1 MAEAQI
7 EKLPIEP
14 REKPL
19 ENETDLAESTI
30 EFLGSLHPFFSRA
43 LIYILLLF
51 IAISIAWAW
60 YGQVDVVA
68 TAPFRLVPLGKV
80 QNIQAPRS
88 GEIQEIAIH
97 SGDLIAEGQILFR
110 LRSQE
115 TLKEFRELE
124 QAEIAFKK
132 AEFDLQQTLPQ
143 KRILAKETI
152 SALEHRVRVMQTAMQ
167 TYRAALGKHTEK
179 QNTTSQPPNIEIE
192 IQFRSAEVEHLKQQ
206 YEQNQ
211 KLYEKRLISL
221 AARDEAKVRYLS
233 ALAELPARMAEIN
246 RYEVSLKD
254 LKRQIL
260 EERLELE
267 RTRANFQ
274 NAYDI
279 AEIRLKQAKQTVNRS
294 VDADIDLILAPEPG
308 IITQVLVNTPGQVV
322 NKGQTL
328 VTIAPA
334 STPIVA
340 EALILNKDVGLLS
353 SGQKVKLKFEA
364 FPFQDYGI
372 QHGYLRQISP
382 DAMGDEGSGTVFRGI
397 IDLENTTIFI
407 HGEEKAFMFGMKG
420 AAEIITDRQSILMLA
435 LNPLRQLR
443 DLAALSPEAE
453 K

>member
-1 MAEAQI
+1 MAEALI
-7 EKLPIEP
+7 EKLPTS
-14 REKPL
+14 PL
-19 ENETDLAESTI
+19 EKSLETETDLAESTI

-43 LIYILLLF
+43 LIYVVLLF
-51 IAISIAWAW
+51 IAISTAWAW
-60 YGQVDVVA
+60 YGQVDIVA

-97 SGDLIAEGQILFR
+97 SGDLIAEGQTLFR

-124 QAEIAFKK
+124 QTEIAFKK

-152 SALEHRVRVMQTAMQ
+152 SALEHRVHVMQTAMQ
-167 TYRAALGKHTEK
+167 TYRAALGKHTE
-179 QNTTSQPPNIEIE
+179 TSQPPDIEIE
-192 IQFRSAEVEHLKQQ
+192 IHTAEVEHLKQR

-211 KLYEKRLISL
+211 KLYEKKLISL
-221 AARDEAKVRYLS
+221 AALNEAKVRYLS

-308 IITQVLVNTPGQVV
+308 IVTQVLINTPGQVV

-328 VTIAPA
+328 LTIAPA

-382 DAMGDEGSGTVFRGI
+382 DAMGDESSGTVFRGI
-397 IDLENTTIFI
+397 IDLKNTTIFV

-420 AAEIITDRQSILMLA
+420 TAEIITDRQSILMLA

-443 DLAALSPEAE
+443 EMAALSPEVQE
-453 K
+453 

>member
-1 MAEAQI
+1 MAEAQVEI
-7 EKLPIEP
+7 PT
-14 REKPL
+14 
-19 ENETDLAESTI
+19 ENETDLSESTI

-60 YGQVDVVA
+60 YGQVDIVA

-97 SGDLIAEGQILFR
+97 SGDQIAEGQILFR

-115 TLKEFRELE
+115 TLNEFRELE

-167 TYRAALGKHTEK
+167 TYREALGNHTE
-179 QNTTSQPPNIEIE
+179 TSQPPDIEIE

-206 YEQNQ
+206 YEQKQ

-221 AARDEAKVRYLS
+221 AALNEAKVRYLS

-260 EERLELE
+260 EARLEIE

-279 AEIRLKQAKQTVNRS
+279 AEIRLKQAKQAVNRS

-308 IITQVLVNTPGQVV
+308 IVTQVLVNTPGQVV

-328 VTIAPA
+328 LTIAPA

-382 DAMGDEGSGTVFRGI
+382 DAMGDEDSGTVFRGI
-397 IDLENTTIFI
+397 IDLENTTILV
-407 HGEEKAFMFGMKG
+407 HGEEKAFRFGMKG

-443 DLAALSPEAE
+443 EIAALSPETE

>member
-7 EKLPIEP
+7 ENPT
-14 REKPL
+14 
-19 ENETDLAESTI
+19 ENETDLSESTI

-43 LIYILLLF
+43 LIYVLLLF

-60 YGQVDVVA
+60 YGQVDIVT

-88 GEIQEIAIH
+88 GEIEEIAIH
-97 SGDLIAEGQILFR
+97 SGDHIAEGQTLFR

-143 KRILAKETI
+143 KRILTKETI

-167 TYRAALGKHTEK
+167 TYREALGKHTE
-179 QNTTSQPPNIEIE
+179 TSQTPDIEIE
-192 IQFRSAEVEHLKQQ
+192 IHSAEVEHLKQR

-211 KLYEKRLISL
+211 KLYEKKLISL
-221 AARDEAKVRYLS
+221 AALNEARVRYLS

-279 AEIRLKQAKQTVNRS
+279 AATRLKQAKQAVNRS
-294 VDADIDLILAPEPG
+294 VDADIDLILAPESG
-308 IITQVLVNTPGQVV
+308 IVTQVLVNTPGQVV
-322 NKGQTL
+322 NKGQIL

-382 DAMGDEGSGTVFRGI
+382 DAMGNEGSGTMFRGI
-397 IDLENTTIFI
+397 IDLENTTIFV
-407 HGEEKAFMFGMKG
+407 HGEKKAFMFGMKG
-420 AAEIITDRQSILMLA
+420 KAEIITDRQSILMLA

-443 DLAALSPEAE
+443 DIAAFSPEAKE
-453 K
+453 

>member
-1 MAEAQI
+1 MAEAQV
-7 EKLPIEP
+7 
-14 REKPL
+14 
-19 ENETDLAESTI
+19 ENPTETETDLAESTI

-43 LIYILLLF
+43 LIYVLLLF

-60 YGQVDVVA
+60 YGQVDIVA

-97 SGDLIAEGQILFR
+97 SGDRIAEEQILFR

-115 TLKEFRELE
+115 TLNEFRELE

-152 SALEHRVRVMQTAMQ
+152 SALEHRVHVMQTAMQ
-167 TYRAALGKHTEK
+167 TYRKALENHTE
-179 QNTTSQPPNIEIE
+179 TSQPPDIDIE
-192 IQFRSAEVEHLKQQ
+192 IQFRSAEVEHLKQR

-221 AARDEAKVRYLS
+221 AALNEAKVRYLS
-233 ALAELPARMAEIN
+233 ALAELPARMAEVN

-279 AEIRLKQAKQTVNRS
+279 ATIRLKQAKQAVNRS
-294 VDADIDLILAPEPG
+294 VDADIDLILAPESG

-397 IDLENTTIFI
+397 IELENTTIFV
-407 HGEEKAFMFGMKG
+407 HG
-420 AAEIITDRQSILMLA
+420 A
-435 LNPLRQLR
+435 LV
-443 DLAALSPEAE
+443 SG
-453 K
+453 

>member
-1 MAEAQI
+1 MAEAQV
-7 EKLPIEP
+7 ENPTK
-14 REKPL
+14 
-19 ENETDLAESTI
+19 NETDLSESTI

-43 LIYILLLF
+43 LIYVLLLF

-60 YGQVDVVA
+60 YGQVDIVA

-167 TYRAALGKHTEK
+167 TSALGKHTE
-179 QNTTSQPPNIEIE
+179 TSHPPDLEIE
-192 IQFRSAEVEHLKQQ
+192 IHTAEVEHLKQQ

-397 IDLENTTIFI
+397 IDLDNTTIFV

-420 AAEIITDRQSILMLA
+420 TAEIITDRQSILMLA

-443 DLAALSPEAE
+443 EIAALSPEAE

>member
-1 MAEAQI
+1 MAEAQV
-7 EKLPIEP
+7 ENPT
-14 REKPL
+14 
-19 ENETDLAESTI
+19 ENETDLSENTI

-43 LIYILLLF
+43 LIYVLLLF
-51 IAISIAWAW
+51 IAIALTWAW
-60 YGQVDVVA
+60 YGQVDIVA

-97 SGDLIAEGQILFR
+97 SGDHIAEGQILLR

-143 KRILAKETI
+143 KRVLVKETI
-152 SALEHRVRVMQTAMQ
+152 SALEHRVHVMQTAMQ
-167 TYRAALGKHTEK
+167 TYRQALGNHTETD
-179 QNTTSQPPNIEIE
+179 NTTSQSPDLEIE

-279 AEIRLKQAKQTVNRS
+279 AEIRLKQAKQPVNRS

-308 IITQVLVNTPGQVV
+308 LVTQV
-322 NKGQTL
+322 
-328 VTIAPA
+328 
-334 STPIVA
+334 
-340 EALILNKDVGLLS
+340 
-353 SGQKVKLKFEA
+353 
-364 FPFQDYGI
+364 
-372 QHGYLRQISP
+372 
-382 DAMGDEGSGTVFRGI
+382 
-397 IDLENTTIFI
+397 
-407 HGEEKAFMFGMKG
+407 
-420 AAEIITDRQSILMLA
+420 
-435 LNPLRQLR
+435 
-443 DLAALSPEAE
+443 
-453 K
+453 

>member
-1 MAEAQI
+1 MAEALI
-7 EKLPIEP
+7 EKLPTS
-14 REKPL
+14 PL
-19 ENETDLAESTI
+19 EKSLETETDLAESTI

-43 LIYILLLF
+43 LIYVVLLF
-51 IAISIAWAW
+51 IAISTAWAW
-60 YGQVDVVA
+60 YGQVDIVA

-97 SGDLIAEGQILFR
+97 SGDLIAEGQTLFR

-152 SALEHRVRVMQTAMQ
+152 SALEHRVHVMQTAMQ
-167 TYRAALGKHTEK
+167 TYRAALGKHTE
-179 QNTTSQPPNIEIE
+179 TSQPPDIEIE
-192 IQFRSAEVEHLKQQ
+192 IHTAEVEHLKQR

-211 KLYEKRLISL
+211 KLYEKKLISL
-221 AARDEAKVRYLS
+221 AALNEAKVRYLS

-308 IITQVLVNTPGQVV
+308 IVTQVLINTPGQVV

-328 VTIAPA
+328 LTIAPA

-382 DAMGDEGSGTVFRGI
+382 DAMGDESSGTVFRGI
-397 IDLENTTIFI
+397 IDLKNTTIFV

-420 AAEIITDRQSILMLA
+420 TAEIITDRQSILMLA

-443 DLAALSPEAE
+443 EMAALSPEVQE
-453 K
+453 

>member
-152 SALEHRVRVMQTAMQ
+152 SALEHRVHVMQTAMQ
-167 TYRAALGKHTEK
+167 TYREALGKHTE
-179 QNTTSQPPNIEIE
+179 TSQPPDLEIE

-308 IITQVLVNTPGQVV
+308 IVTQVLVNTPGQVV

-382 DAMGDEGSGTVFRGI
+382 DAMGDDGSGTVFRGI
-397 IDLENTTIFI
+397 IDLEYTTILV

>member
-1 MAEAQI
+1 MAEAQV
-7 EKLPIEP
+7 EKSPEH
-14 REKPL
+14 
-19 ENETDLAESTI
+19 ETDLAESTI

-43 LIYILLLF
+43 LIYVLLLF

-60 YGQVDVVA
+60 YGQVDIVA

-97 SGDLIAEGQILFR
+97 SGDLIAKGQILFR

-124 QAEIAFKK
+124 QAEIAFKQ

-167 TYRAALGKHTEK
+167 TYREALGKHTET
-179 QNTTSQPPNIEIE
+179 QDTTSHLPDLEIE
-192 IQFRSAEVEHLKQQ
+192 IHSAEVEHLKQR

-211 KLYEKRLISL
+211 KLYEKKLISL
-221 AARDEAKVRYLS
+221 AALNEARVRYLS

-260 EERLELE
+260 EEQLEIE

-279 AEIRLKQAKQTVNRS
+279 AATRLKQARQAVNRS
-294 VDADIDLILAPEPG
+294 VDADIDLILAPESG
-308 IITQVLVNTPGQVV
+308 IVTQVLVNTPGQVV

-328 VTIAPA
+328 VNIAPA

-340 EALILNKDVGLLS
+340 EAMILNKDVGLLS

-397 IDLENTTIFI
+397 IDLEKTTILV

-443 DLAALSPEAE
+443 DIAALSPEAQE
-453 K
+453 

>member
-14 REKPL
+14 REEPF
-19 ENETDLAESTI
+19 EDETDLSESTI

-43 LIYILLLF
+43 LIYVLLLF
-51 IAISIAWAW
+51 IAISTAWAW
-60 YGQVDVVA
+60 YGQVDIVA

-88 GEIQEIAIH
+88 GEIQEIAVH
-97 SGDLIAEGQILFR
+97 SGDHIAEGQTLFR

-152 SALEHRVRVMQTAMQ
+152 SAFEHRVRVMQTAMQ
-167 TYRAALGKHTEK
+167 TYRKALENHTE
-179 QNTTSQPPNIEIE
+179 TSQTPDIEIE

-211 KLYEKRLISL
+211 KLHEKKLISL
-221 AARDEAKVRYLS
+221 AALNEAKVRYLS

-260 EERLELE
+260 EERLEIE

-308 IITQVLVNTPGQVV
+308 IVTQVLVNTPGQVV
-322 NKGQTL
+322 DKGQIL

-382 DAMGDEGSGTVFRGI
+382 DAMGDEGTGTVFRGI
-397 IDLENTTIFI
+397 IDLENTTIFV

-443 DLAALSPEAE
+443 EMAALSPEA
-453 K
+453 KK

>member
-14 REKPL
+14 REEPP
-19 ENETDLAESTI
+19 ENETDLSESTI

-43 LIYILLLF
+43 LIYLLLLF
-51 IAISIAWAW
+51 IAIATAWAW
-60 YGQVDVVA
+60 YGQVDIVA

-97 SGDLIAEGQILFR
+97 SGDLIAEGQTLFR

-167 TYRAALGKHTEK
+167 TYRKALGNHTE
-179 QNTTSQPPNIEIE
+179 TSQTPDIEIE

-221 AARDEAKVRYLS
+221 AALNESKVRYLS

-260 EERLELE
+260 EERLEIE

-279 AEIRLKQAKQTVNRS
+279 AEIRLKQTKQAVNRS
-294 VDADIDLILAPEPG
+294 VDADIDLILAPESG
-308 IITQVLVNTPGQVV
+308 IVTQVLVNTPGQVV
-322 NKGQTL
+322 NKGQIL

-382 DAMGDEGSGTVFRGI
+382 DAMGDEGTGTVFRGI
-397 IDLENTTIFI
+397 IDLENTTIFV

-443 DLAALSPEAE
+443 EMAALSPEAQE
-453 K
+453 

>member
-1 MAEAQI
+1 MAEAQV
-7 EKLPIEP
+7 
-14 REKPL
+14 EKPP
-19 ENETDLAESTI
+19 EHETDLAESTI

-43 LIYILLLF
+43 LIYVLLLF

-60 YGQVDVVA
+60 YGQVDIVA

-97 SGDLIAEGQILFR
+97 SGDHIAEGLILFR

-167 TYRAALGKHTEK
+167 TYRKALENHTETF
-179 QNTTSQPPNIEIE
+179 QTPDIEIE
-192 IQFRSAEVEHLKQQ
+192 IHSAEVEHLKQQ

-211 KLYEKRLISL
+211 KLYEKKLISL
-221 AARDEAKVRYLS
+221 AARNEAKVRYLS

-279 AEIRLKQAKQTVNRS
+279 AAIRLKRTKQAVNRS
-294 VDADIDLILAPEPG
+294 VDADIDLILAPESG
-308 IITQVLVNTPGQVV
+308 IVTQVLVNTPGQVV

-382 DAMGDEGSGTVFRGI
+382 DVMGDEGSGTVFRGI
-397 IDLENTTIFI
+397 IDLEKTTILVRGVMGFNNTSKQKSRRANVGFFVFI
-407 HGEEKAFMFGMKG
+407 
-420 AAEIITDRQSILMLA
+420 
-435 LNPLRQLR
+435 
-443 DLAALSPEAE
+443 
-453 K
+453 

>member
-1 MAEAQI
+1 MAEAQV
-7 EKLPIEP
+7 
-14 REKPL
+14 
-19 ENETDLAESTI
+19 ENPTETETDLSESTI

-43 LIYILLLF
+43 LIYVLLLF
-51 IAISIAWAW
+51 IAIALVWAW
-60 YGQVDVVA
+60 YGQVDIVA

-152 SALEHRVRVMQTAMQ
+152 SALEHRVHVMQTAMQ
-167 TYRAALGKHTEK
+167 TYREALGKHTE
-179 QNTTSQPPNIEIE
+179 TSQTPDLEIE
-192 IQFRSAEVEHLKQQ
+192 IQFRSAEVEHLKQR

-211 KLYEKRLISL
+211 KLYEKKLISL

-260 EERLELE
+260 EERLEIE

-294 VDADIDLILAPEPG
+294 VDADIDLILAPESG
-308 IITQVLVNTPGQVV
+308 IVTQVLINTPGQVV

-328 VTIAPA
+328 LTIAPA

-397 IDLENTTIFI
+397 IDLENTTILV

-420 AAEIITDRQSILMLA
+420 TAEIITDRQSILMLA

-443 DLAALSPEAE
+443 EMAALSEAQE
-453 K
+453 

>member
-1 MAEAQI
+1 MAEAQV
-7 EKLPIEP
+7 EKSPEH
-14 REKPL
+14 
-19 ENETDLAESTI
+19 ETDLAESTI

-43 LIYILLLF
+43 LIYVLLLF

-60 YGQVDVVA
+60 YGQVDIVA

-97 SGDLIAEGQILFR
+97 SGDHIAKGQILFR
-110 LRSQE
+110 LQSQE
-115 TLKEFRELE
+115 TLREFRELE

-152 SALEHRVRVMQTAMQ
+152 SALEHRVRVMQAAMQ
-167 TYRAALGKHTEK
+167 TYREALGNHTE
-179 QNTTSQPPNIEIE
+179 TPDLEIE
-192 IQFRSAEVEHLKQQ
+192 IHSAEVEHLKQR

-211 KLYEKRLISL
+211 KLYEKKLISL
-221 AARDEAKVRYLS
+221 AALNEARVRYLS

-246 RYEVSLKD
+246 RHEVSLKD

-260 EERLELE
+260 EEKLELE
-267 RTRANFQ
+267 RTRADFQ

-279 AEIRLKQAKQTVNRS
+279 AAARLKQAKQAVNRS
-294 VDADIDLILAPEPG
+294 VDADIDLILAPESG
-308 IITQVLVNTPGQVV
+308 IVTQVLVNTPGQVV
-322 NKGQTL
+322 NKGETL

-397 IDLENTTIFI
+397 IDLENTTILV

-420 AAEIITDRQSILMLA
+420 TAEIITDRQSILMLA

-443 DLAALSPEAE
+443 EMAALSPEAQE
-453 K
+453 

>member
-7 EKLPIEP
+7 EKLPVASHE
-14 REKPL
+14 EPL

-97 SGDLIAEGQILFR
+97 SGDLIAEGQTLFR

-115 TLKEFRELE
+115 TLQEFRELE

-152 SALEHRVRVMQTAMQ
+152 SALEHRVRIMQTAMQ
-167 TYRAALGKHTEK
+167 TYRKALENHTE
-179 QNTTSQPPNIEIE
+179 TSQTPDIEIE
-192 IQFRSAEVEHLKQQ
+192 IQFRSAAVEHLKQQ

-211 KLYEKRLISL
+211 KLYDKKLISL
-221 AARDEAKVRYLS
+221 AARNEAKVRYLS

-246 RYEVSLKD
+246 RYEVSQKD

-279 AEIRLKQAKQTVNRS
+279 AAIRLKQAKQAVNRS
-294 VDADIDLILAPEPG
+294 VDADIDLILAPESG
-308 IITQVLVNTPGQVV
+308 IVTQVLVNTPGQVV

-382 DAMGDEGSGTVFRGI
+382 DAMGDESSGTVFRGI
-397 IDLENTTIFI
+397 IDLENTTIFV
-407 HGEEKAFMFGMKG
+407 HGEEKAFLFGMKG

-443 DLAALSPEAE
+443 EMAALSPEGRE
-453 K
+453 

>member
-7 EKLPIEP
+7 EKLPVAS
-14 REKPL
+14 REEPL
-19 ENETDLAESTI
+19 ENETDLSESTI

-43 LIYILLLF
+43 LIYVLLLF

-97 SGDLIAEGQILFR
+97 SGDHIAEGQILFR

-152 SALEHRVRVMQTAMQ
+152 SALEHRVRVMQAAMQ
-167 TYRAALGKHTEK
+167 TYREALGNHTE
-179 QNTTSQPPNIEIE
+179 TSQTPDIEIE
-192 IQFRSAEVEHLKQQ
+192 IHSAEVELMKQR

-211 KLYEKRLISL
+211 KLYEKKLISL
-221 AARDEAKVRYLS
+221 AALNEAKVRYLS

-279 AEIRLKQAKQTVNRS
+279 AAARLKQARQAVNRS
-294 VDADIDLILAPEPG
+294 VDADIDLILAPESG
-308 IITQVLVNTPGQVV
+308 IVTQVLVNTPGQVV

-328 VTIAPA
+328 VNIAPA

-397 IDLENTTIFI
+397 IDLENTTIFV

-443 DLAALSPEAE
+443 DLAALSPEAQE
-453 K
+453 

>member
-1 MAEAQI
+1 MAEAQV
-7 EKLPIEP
+7 ENPT
-14 REKPL
+14 

-43 LIYILLLF
+43 LIYVLLLF

-60 YGQVDVVA
+60 YGQVDIVA

-167 TYRAALGKHTEK
+167 TYREALGNHTQK
-179 QNTTSQPPNIEIE
+179 QNTTSHPPDIEIE
-192 IQFRSAEVEHLKQQ
+192 IHTAEVEHLKQQ

-397 IDLENTTIFI
+397 IDLDNKTIFV

-420 AAEIITDRQSILMLA
+420 TAEIITDRQSILMLA

-443 DLAALSPEAE
+443 EIAALSPEAQE
-453 K
+453 

>member
-1 MAEAQI
+1 MAEAQV
-7 EKLPIEP
+7 EKSS
-14 REKPL
+14 

-43 LIYILLLF
+43 LIYVLLLF
-51 IAISIAWAW
+51 IAIALSWAW
-60 YGQVDVVA
+60 YGQVDIVA

-97 SGDLIAEGQILFR
+97 SGDHIAKGQILFR

-124 QAEIAFKK
+124 QAEIAFKQ

-152 SALEHRVRVMQTAMQ
+152 SALEHRVRVMQAAMQ
-167 TYRAALGKHTEK
+167 TYREALEKHTEA
-179 QNTTSQPPNIEIE
+179 QDTTSHPPDLEIK
-192 IQFRSAEVEHLKQQ
+192 IHSAEVEHLKQR

-211 KLYEKRLISL
+211 KLYDKKLISL
-221 AARDEAKVRYLS
+221 AARNEAKVRYLS

-279 AEIRLKQAKQTVNRS
+279 AATRLKQAKQAVNRS
-294 VDADIDLILAPEPG
+294 VDADIDLILAPESG
-308 IITQVLVNTPGQVV
+308 IVTQVLVNTPGQVV

-328 VTIAPA
+328 LTIAPA
-334 STPIVA
+334 ATPIVA

-397 IDLENTTIFI
+397 IDLKNTTIFV

-420 AAEIITDRQSILMLA
+420 TAEIITDRQSILMLA

-443 DLAALSPEAE
+443 EIAALSPEE
-453 K
+453 

>member
-1 MAEAQI
+1 MAEAQV
-7 EKLPIEP
+7 EKP
-14 REKPL
+14 REEPL
-19 ENETDLAESTI
+19 EHETDLAESTI

-43 LIYILLLF
+43 LIYVLLLF

-60 YGQVDVVA
+60 YGQVDIVA

-88 GEIQEIAIH
+88 GEIQETAIH

-143 KRILAKETI
+143 KRILVKETI
-152 SALEHRVRVMQTAMQ
+152 SALEHRVHVMQTAMQ
-167 TYRAALGKHTEK
+167 TYREALGKHTE
-179 QNTTSQPPNIEIE
+179 TSQLPDIEIE
-192 IQFRSAEVEHLKQQ
+192 IQFRSAEVEHLKQR

-211 KLYEKRLISL
+211 KLYEKKLISL
-221 AARDEAKVRYLS
+221 AALNEAKVRYLS

-254 LKRQIL
+254 LKRQIF
-260 EERLELE
+260 EERLEIE
-267 RTRANFQ
+267 RTGANFQ

-279 AEIRLKQAKQTVNRS
+279 AEIRLKQAKQAVNRS
-294 VDADIDLILAPEPG
+294 VDAHIDLILAPELG
-308 IITQVLVNTPGQVV
+308 IVTQVLVNTPGQVV

-353 SGQKVKLKFEA
+353 SGEKVKLKFEA

-382 DAMGDEGSGTVFRGI
+382 DAMGDEGTGTVFRGI
-397 IDLENTTIFI
+397 IDLENTTIFV
-407 HGEEKAFMFGMKG
+407 HGEEKAFMLGMKG
-420 AAEIITDRQSILMLA
+420 TAEIITDRQSILMLA

-443 DLAALSPEAE
+443 EMAALSPEE
-453 K
+453 

>member
-1 MAEAQI
+1 MAEAQV
-7 EKLPIEP
+7 ENPT
-14 REKPL
+14 
-19 ENETDLAESTI
+19 ENETDLSESTI

-43 LIYILLLF
+43 LIYVLLLF

-60 YGQVDVVA
+60 YGQVDIVA

-115 TLKEFRELE
+115 TLEEFRELE

-152 SALEHRVRVMQTAMQ
+152 SALEHRVHVMQTAMQ
-167 TYRAALGKHTEK
+167 TYWEALGKHTK
-179 QNTTSQPPNIEIE
+179 TSQPPDLEIE
-192 IQFRSAEVEHLKQQ
+192 IQFRSAEVEHLKQR

-221 AARDEAKVRYLS
+221 AALNEAKVRYLS

-279 AEIRLKQAKQTVNRS
+279 AEIRLKQAKQAVNRS

-382 DAMGDEGSGTVFRGI
+382 DAMGDDGSGTVFRGI
-397 IDLENTTIFI
+397 IDLENTTILV

-420 AAEIITDRQSILMLA
+420 TAEIITDRQSILMLA

-443 DLAALSPEAE
+443 EIAALSPEAQE
-453 K
+453 

>member
-1 MAEAQI
+1 MAEAQV
-7 EKLPIEP
+7 ENPT
-14 REKPL
+14 
-19 ENETDLAESTI
+19 ENETDLSESTI

-43 LIYILLLF
+43 LIYVLLLF
-51 IAISIAWAW
+51 IVISIAWAW
-60 YGQVDVVA
+60 YGQVDIVA

-97 SGDLIAEGQILFR
+97 SGDRIAEEQILFR

-115 TLKEFRELE
+115 TLNEFRELE

-167 TYRAALGKHTEK
+167 TYREALENHTK
-179 QNTTSQPPNIEIE
+179 TSQPPDIDIE
-192 IQFRSAEVEHLKQQ
+192 IQFRSAEVEHLKQR

-221 AARDEAKVRYLS
+221 AALNEAKVRYLS
-233 ALAELPARMAEIN
+233 ALAELPARMAEVN

-279 AEIRLKQAKQTVNRS
+279 ATIRLKRAKKAVNRS
-294 VDADIDLILAPEPG
+294 VDADIDLILAPESG

-397 IDLENTTIFI
+397 IELENTTIFV

-420 AAEIITDRQSILMLA
+420 TAEIITDRQSILMLA

-443 DLAALSPEAE
+443 ELTALSPEA
-453 K
+453 KK

>member
-1 MAEAQI
+1 MAEAQV
-7 EKLPIEP
+7 EKP
-14 REKPL
+14 REEPL
-19 ENETDLAESTI
+19 EHETDLAESTI

-43 LIYILLLF
+43 LIYVLLLF

-60 YGQVDVVA
+60 YGQVDIVA

-97 SGDLIAEGQILFR
+97 SGDHIAEGQILFR

-115 TLKEFRELE
+115 TLKEFYELE
-124 QAEIAFKK
+124 QAEIAFKQ

-152 SALEHRVRVMQTAMQ
+152 SALEHRVRVMQTAME
-167 TYRAALGKHTEK
+167 TYREALENHTET
-179 QNTTSQPPNIEIE
+179 QNTTSQPPDIEIE
-192 IQFRSAEVEHLKQQ
+192 IQFRSAEVEHLKQR

-211 KLYEKRLISL
+211 KLYEKKLISL
-221 AARDEAKVRYLS
+221 AALNEAKVRYLS

-260 EERLELE
+260 EERLEIE
-267 RTRANFQ
+267 RTGANFQ

-279 AEIRLKQAKQTVNRS
+279 AAIRLKRAKQAVNRS
-294 VDADIDLILAPEPG
+294 VDADIDLILAPGSG
-308 IITQVLVNTPGQVV
+308 IVTQVLVNTPGQVV

-382 DAMGDEGSGTVFRGI
+382 DAMGDEGTGTVFRGI
-397 IDLENTTIFI
+397 IDLENTTIFV
-407 HGEEKAFMFGMKG
+407 HGEEKAFMLGMKG
-420 AAEIITDRQSILMLA
+420 TAEIITDRQSILMLA

-443 DLAALSPEAE
+443 EMAALSPEE
-453 K
+453 

>member
-1 MAEAQI
+1 MAEAQVKKTP
-7 EKLPIEP
+7 EH
-14 REKPL
+14 
-19 ENETDLAESTI
+19 ETDLAESTI

-43 LIYILLLF
+43 LIYVLLLF

-60 YGQVDVVA
+60 YGQVDIVT

-80 QNIQAPRS
+80 QNIQASRS

-124 QAEIAFKK
+124 QAEIAFKQ
-132 AEFDLQQTLPQ
+132 AEFDLQQTLPK

-167 TYRAALGKHTEK
+167 TYREALGNHTE
-179 QNTTSQPPNIEIE
+179 TSQPPDIEIE
-192 IQFRSAEVEHLKQQ
+192 IQFRSAEVEHLKQR

-221 AARDEAKVRYLS
+221 AALNEAKVRYLS

-279 AEIRLKQAKQTVNRS
+279 AEIRLKQAKQAVNRS
-294 VDADIDLILAPEPG
+294 VDADIDLILAPESG
-308 IITQVLVNTPGQVV
+308 IVTQVLVNTLGQVV

-372 QHGYLRQISP
+372 QHGYLKQISP
-382 DAMGDEGSGTVFRGI
+382 DAMGDEGSGTVFKGI
-397 IDLENTTIFI
+397 IDLENTTILV

-420 AAEIITDRQSILMLA
+420 TAEIITDRQSILMLA

-443 DLAALSPEAE
+443 EMAALSPEAQE
-453 K
+453 

>member
-1 MAEAQI
+1 MAEAQV
-7 EKLPIEP
+7 ENPT
-14 REKPL
+14 
-19 ENETDLAESTI
+19 ENETDVSESTI

-43 LIYILLLF
+43 LIYVLLLF
-51 IAISIAWAW
+51 IVISIAWAW
-60 YGQVDVVA
+60 YGQVDIVA

-97 SGDLIAEGQILFR
+97 SGDRIAEEQILFR

-115 TLKEFRELE
+115 TLNEFRELE

-132 AEFDLQQTLPQ
+132 AEFDLQQTLLQ

-167 TYRAALGKHTEK
+167 TYREALENHTK
-179 QNTTSQPPNIEIE
+179 TSQPPDIDIE
-192 IQFRSAEVEHLKQQ
+192 IQFRSAEVEHLKQR

-221 AARDEAKVRYLS
+221 AALNEAKVRYLS
-233 ALAELPARMAEIN
+233 ALAELPARMAEVN

-274 NAYDI
+274 NTYDI
-279 AEIRLKQAKQTVNRS
+279 AAIRLKQAKQAVNRS
-294 VDADIDLILAPEPG
+294 VDADIDLILAPESG

-397 IDLENTTIFI
+397 IELENTTIFV

-420 AAEIITDRQSILMLA
+420 TAEIITDRQSILMLA

-443 DLAALSPEAE
+443 ELTALSPEA
-453 K
+453 KK

>member
-7 EKLPIEP
+7 EKLPVAS
-14 REKPL
+14 REEPL

-43 LIYILLLF
+43 LIYVLLLF

-60 YGQVDVVA
+60 YGQVDIVA

-97 SGDLIAEGQILFR
+97 SGDHIAKGQILFK

-124 QAEIAFKK
+124 QAEIAFKQAK
-132 AEFDLQQTLPQ
+132 FDLQQTLPQ

-152 SALEHRVRVMQTAMQ
+152 SALEHRVRVMQAAMQ
-167 TYRAALGKHTEK
+167 TYREALGKHTE
-179 QNTTSQPPNIEIE
+179 TSQTPDIEIE
-192 IQFRSAEVEHLKQQ
+192 IHSAEVEHLKQR

-211 KLYEKRLISL
+211 KLYEKKLISL
-221 AARDEAKVRYLS
+221 AALNEAKVRYLS

-260 EERLELE
+260 EEQLEIE

-279 AEIRLKQAKQTVNRS
+279 AATRLKQARQAVNRS
-294 VDADIDLILAPEPG
+294 VDADIDLILAPESG
-308 IITQVLVNTPGQVV
+308 IVTQVLVNTPGQVV

-328 VTIAPA
+328 VNIAPA

-340 EALILNKDVGLLS
+340 EAMILNKDVGLLS

-397 IDLENTTIFI
+397 IDLEKTTILV

-443 DLAALSPEAE
+443 DIAALSPEAQE
-453 K
+453 

>member
-1 MAEAQI
+1 MAEAQV
-7 EKLPIEP
+7 ENSTK
-14 REKPL
+14 
-19 ENETDLAESTI
+19 NETDLSESTI
-30 EFLGSLHPFFSRA
+30 EFLGALHPFFSRA
-43 LIYILLLF
+43 LIYVLLLF

-60 YGQVDVVA
+60 YGQVDIVA

-132 AEFDLQQTLPQ
+132 AEFDLQQTLSQ

-167 TYRAALGKHTEK
+167 TYREALGKHTET
-179 QNTTSQPPNIEIE
+179 QNTTSQPPDIEIE

-211 KLYEKRLISL
+211 KLYEKKLISL
-221 AARDEAKVRYLS
+221 AALNEAKVRYLS

-279 AEIRLKQAKQTVNRS
+279 AAIRLKRAKQAVNRS
-294 VDADIDLILAPEPG
+294 VDADIDLILAPESG
-308 IITQVLVNTPGQVV
+308 IVTQVLVNTPGQVV
-322 NKGQTL
+322 NKGQIL

-334 STPIVA
+334 ATPIVA

-397 IDLENTTIFI
+397 IDLEKTTILI

-420 AAEIITDRQSILMLA
+420 TAEIITDRQSILMLA

-443 DLAALSPEAE
+443 EIAALSPEGTE
-453 K
+453 

>member
-1 MAEAQI
+1 MAEAQV
-7 EKLPIEP
+7 ENPT
-14 REKPL
+14 
-19 ENETDLAESTI
+19 ENETDLSESTI

-43 LIYILLLF
+43 LIYVLLLF
-51 IAISIAWAW
+51 IAISTAWAW
-60 YGQVDVVA
+60 YGQVDIVA

-88 GEIQEIAIH
+88 GEIEKIAIH
-97 SGDLIAEGQILFR
+97 SGDLIAEGQTLFR

-152 SALEHRVRVMQTAMQ
+152 SAFEHRVRVMQTAMQ
-167 TYRAALGKHTEK
+167 TYRKALEHHTE
-179 QNTTSQPPNIEIE
+179 TSQPPDIEIE

-211 KLYEKRLISL
+211 KLYEKKLISL
-221 AARDEAKVRYLS
+221 ATLNEAKVRYLS

-260 EERLELE
+260 EERLEIE

-279 AEIRLKQAKQTVNRS
+279 AEIRLKQAKQAVNRS
-294 VDADIDLILAPEPG
+294 VDADIDLILAPESG
-308 IITQVLVNTPGQVV
+308 IVTQVLVNTPGQVV
-322 NKGQTL
+322 NKGQIL

-372 QHGYLRQISP
+372 QHGYLKQISP

-397 IDLENTTIFI
+397 IDLENTTIFV

-420 AAEIITDRQSILMLA
+420 TAEIITDRQSILMLA

-443 DLAALSPEAE
+443 EMAALSPEAQE
-453 K
+453 

>member
-1 MAEAQI
+1 MAEAQV
-7 EKLPIEP
+7 ENPT
-14 REKPL
+14 

-43 LIYILLLF
+43 LIYVLLLF

-60 YGQVDVVA
+60 YGQVDIVA

-132 AEFDLQQTLPQ
+132 AEFDLQQTLPK

-152 SALEHRVRVMQTAMQ
+152 SALEHRVHVMQTAMQ

-179 QNTTSQPPNIEIE
+179 QSTTSQPPDLEIE
-192 IQFRSAEVEHLKQQ
+192 IHTAEVEHLKQQ

-221 AARDEAKVRYLS
+221 AALNEAKVRYLS

-279 AEIRLKQAKQTVNRS
+279 AAIRLKQAKQAVNRS

-308 IITQVLVNTPGQVV
+308 IVTQVLINTPGQVV

-328 VTIAPA
+328 LTIAPA

-353 SGQKVKLKFEA
+353 FGQKVKLKFEA

-382 DAMGDEGSGTVFRGI
+382 DAMGDESSGTVFRGI
-397 IDLENTTIFI
+397 IDLEKTTIFV

-420 AAEIITDRQSILMLA
+420 AAEIITDRRSILMLA
-435 LNPLRQLR
+435 LNPLRQLHEI
-443 DLAALSPEAE
+443 AAISPETE

>member
-1 MAEAQI
+1 MAEAQV
-7 EKLPIEP
+7 ENPT
-14 REKPL
+14 
-19 ENETDLAESTI
+19 ENETDLSESTI

-43 LIYILLLF
+43 LIYLLLLF
-51 IAISIAWAW
+51 IAIATAWAW
-60 YGQVDVVA
+60 YGQVDIVA

-88 GEIQEIAIH
+88 GEIEKIAIH
-97 SGDLIAEGQILFR
+97 SGDLIAEGQTLFR

-152 SALEHRVRVMQTAMQ
+152 SALEHRVHVMQTAMQ
-167 TYRAALGKHTEK
+167 TYREALENHTE
-179 QNTTSQPPNIEIE
+179 TSQTPDIEIE

-211 KLYEKRLISL
+211 KLYEKKLISL
-221 AARDEAKVRYLS
+221 AALNEAKVRYLS

-260 EERLELE
+260 EERLETE

-279 AEIRLKQAKQTVNRS
+279 AEIRLKQAKQAVNRS
-294 VDADIDLILAPEPG
+294 VDADIDLIFAPESG
-308 IITQVLVNTPGQVV
+308 IVTQVLVNTPGQVV
-322 NKGQTL
+322 NKGQIL

-372 QHGYLRQISP
+372 QHGYLKQISP

-397 IDLENTTIFI
+397 IDLENTTIFV

-443 DLAALSPEAE
+443 EMAALSPEAQE
-453 K
+453 

>member
-1 MAEAQI
+1 MAEAQV
-7 EKLPIEP
+7 ENPT
-14 REKPL
+14 

-43 LIYILLLF
+43 LIYVLLLF

-60 YGQVDVVA
+60 YGQVDIVA

-80 QNIQAPRS
+80 QNIQAQRS

-115 TLKEFRELE
+115 TLNEFRELE
-124 QAEIAFKK
+124 QAEIVFKQ

-152 SALEHRVRVMQTAMQ
+152 SALEYRVRVMQTAMQ
-167 TYRAALGKHTEK
+167 TYREALENHTK
-179 QNTTSQPPNIEIE
+179 TSQPPDIEIE
-192 IQFRSAEVEHLKQQ
+192 IQFRSAEVEYLKQR

-211 KLYEKRLISL
+211 KLYEKKLISL
-221 AARDEAKVRYLS
+221 AALNEAKVRYLS

-267 RTRANFQ
+267 RTRSNFQ

-279 AEIRLKQAKQTVNRS
+279 ATIRLKRAKQAVNRS

-308 IITQVLVNTPGQVV
+308 IVTQVLVNTPGQVV

-353 SGQKVKLKFEA
+353 SGQKVKLKIEA

-372 QHGYLRQISP
+372 QYGYLRQISP
-382 DAMGDEGSGTVFRGI
+382 DAMADEGSGTVFRGI
-397 IDLENTTIFI
+397 IDLENTTILV

-420 AAEIITDRQSILMLA
+420 TAEIITDRQSILMLA

-443 DLAALSPEAE
+443 EMVALSPEAQE
-453 K
+453 

>member
-14 REKPL
+14 REEPP
-19 ENETDLAESTI
+19 EHETDLSESTI

-43 LIYILLLF
+43 LIYVLLLF
-51 IAISIAWAW
+51 IAISTAWAW
-60 YGQVDVVA
+60 YGQVDIVA

-88 GEIQEIAIH
+88 GEIEKIAIH
-97 SGDLIAEGQILFR
+97 SGDLIAEGQTLFR

-115 TLKEFRELE
+115 TLNEFRELE
-124 QAEIAFKK
+124 QAEIAFKQ
-132 AEFDLQQTLPQ
+132 AEFDLRQTLPQ

-152 SALEHRVRVMQTAMQ
+152 SAFEHRVRVMQTAMQ
-167 TYRAALGKHTEK
+167 TYRKALENHTE
-179 QNTTSQPPNIEIE
+179 TSQPPDIEIE

-211 KLYEKRLISL
+211 KLYEKKLISL
-221 AARDEAKVRYLS
+221 AALNEAKVRYLS

-260 EERLELE
+260 EERLEIE

-294 VDADIDLILAPEPG
+294 VDADIDLILAPESG
-308 IITQVLVNTPGQVV
+308 IVTQVLVNTPGQVV

-372 QHGYLRQISP
+372 QHGYLKQISP

-397 IDLENTTIFI
+397 IDLENTTIFV

-420 AAEIITDRQSILMLA
+420 TAEIITDRQSILMLA

-443 DLAALSPEAE
+443 ELAALSPEAQE
-453 K
+453 